1 MSDISK
7 KVIGEIHEK
16 NIKPLSKRY
25 FVVRSTAVWLS
36 LLASVILGGIAV
48 STEDMFL
55 ERANGLINW
64 VSLFLVFSVFLF
76 MTLAYLNVR
85 STGDGYRY
93 RTVWVVISI
102 ILIFIALAVL
112 FRQEGIG
119 DRVESRFD
127 SHCPAISQYCPDRY

>member
-1 MSDISK
+1 MSDIRK
-7 KVIGEIHEK
+7 KVIEEIHER

-36 LLASVILGGIAV
+36 LLASAILGGILV

-64 VSLFLVFSVFLF
+64 VSLLLIFSVFLF

-85 STGDGYRY
+85 STKDGYRY
-93 RTVWVVISI
+93 RTVWIVISI
-102 ILIFIALAVL
+102 ILIFMALAII
-112 FRQEGIG
+112 FRQEGVG
-119 DRVESRFD
+119 DRIESRFD
-127 SHCPAISQYCPDRY
+127 PHCPAISQYCPDGY